1 MITRGSLLRVERV
14 PLARITVTE
23 HQTRYPE
30 RVLHYVA
37 LMLAAPTADA
47 GVVSL
52 KPRCDGS
59 DYYEILDGHHRYC
72 AAILTGRADVLA
84 LIVTEPNPTNGEMH

>member
-1 MITRGSLLRVERV
+1 MITRGSLLAVERI

-23 HQTRYPE
+23 AQTRYPD

-37 LMLAAPTADA
+37 LMLAHPEDDA

-52 KPRCDGS
+52 KPRCDDSG
-59 DYYEILDGHHRYC
+59 YYELLDGHHRYC
-72 AAILTGRADVLA
+72 AAILTGRRDVLA
-84 LIVTEPNPTNGEMH
+84 LVITEPESSGSVG